1 MKARNRVEVHL
12 PLTHLTYHVLL
23 VLAGTRLHGY
33 GIIKEVFEQT
43 GGTMDLETGTLYA
56 AIKRLR
62 DEGLIDVAP
71 TPSQGPPADSRR
83 RYYKLTPFGREILRA
98 ESDRLARLVNL
109 AREKDIVRDVAQT
122 RVESQ

>member
-1 MKARNRVEVHL
+1 MKARNRVEAHL

-71 TPSQGPPADSRR
+71 TPSQGPADSRR

-109 AREKDIVRDVAQT
+109 AREKDIVREVAQT